1 LNNKQVKVLRKIF
14 EDPLRSDIAWKDIE
28 KLLSAL
34 GGEIT
39 QGTGSRVRIY
49 LNERIAI
56 FHRPHPE
63 KVTDKGALKSV
74 REFILNSNID
84 IGKFI

>member
-1 LNNKQVKVLRKIF
+1 ML
-14 EDPLRSDIAWKDIE
+14 E
-28 KLLSAL
+28 AL
-34 GGEIT
+34 GAEISE
-39 QGTGSRVRIY
+39 GAGSRVRIY

-74 REFILNSNID
+74 REYIINANIN
-84 IGKFI
+84 IREYL